1 LASSGAKGIPRLRI
15 PALVVSDGPNGVGHA
30 AANVTAFPNAEVVA
44 AAWDRTVAHRF
55 GAAVG
60 AEAAGKGLNLLFAP
74 TVNILRTSRWGRTA
88 ETLGEDPYLAGEL
101 VASEIRGM
109 QGAHVIAQVKHF
121 ATNNQEI
128 GRFGNPLGNPPAS
141 PAVNVLVSER
151 ALQEI
156 YFPAFRAAGQD
167 GRARSVLCSYP
178 PLKGLYACQKPATP
192 RPPQRGRGVTGVG
205 GPGPTLAA
213 R

>member
-1 LASSGAKGIPRLRI
+1 MRGLLRRDSRERLRPGRCVRWRHPAFAGAVAAAWLSMSALPAAGAARRAEERASALVARMTLDEKIALASSGAKGIPRLRI

-88 ETLGEDPYLAGEL
+88 ETFGEDPYLAGEL

-109 QGAHVIAQVKHF
+109 Q
-121 ATNNQEI
+121 
-128 GRFGNPLGNPPAS
+128 
-141 PAVNVLVSER
+141 
-151 ALQEI
+151 
-156 YFPAFRAAGQD
+156 
-167 GRARSVLCSYP
+167 
-178 PLKGLYACQKPATP
+178 
-192 RPPQRGRGVTGVG
+192 
-205 GPGPTLAA
+205 
-213 R
+213 